1 MYALGLSFNFV
12 SLTSILYAYFIVP
25 RTAWTPIGRGVWSG
39 WSVLGRLGI
48 AGIGQTASAWWTWEL
63 VGLAASL
70 FGRVSLAAQS
80 VLLVSSSLISTRHQS
95 HCVQPHPF
103 GKLRASPSSI
113 FGLVPGSMIQLMPFR
128 YRDKQNL
135 DW

>member
-48 AGIGQTASAWWTWEL
+48 AGIGESKLSTPYLLMARKR
-63 VGLAASL
+63 AALNS
-70 FGRVSLAAQS
+70 
-80 VLLVSSSLISTRHQS
+80 
-95 HCVQPHPF
+95 
-103 GKLRASPSSI
+103 K
-113 FGLVPGSMIQLMPFR
+113 
-128 YRDKQNL
+128 
-135 DW
+135 